1 MRQEKAEVNKSQKA
15 IAKKL
20 ILTNT
25 VMDDT
30 FLQELVNFSMVKSLC
45 RA

>member
-1 MRQEKAEVNKSQKA
+1 MRQEKVKENKSLKA

-30 FLQELVNFSMVKSLC
+30 FLKNW
-45 RA
+45 